1 MAKHRIYE
9 VAKKFHVSSE
19 AMVNLI
25 RGMGIP
31 VKNHMSSIED
41 DVVRLVVAK
50 FAEEKEAVKHEE
62 EGRRKKFEAAKRQ
75 KPRSESPP
83 AAAVGTTS
91 ARSAAAAPAA
101 EVAPPAAAGLPTAPP
116 HAEAP
121 GMAPAGERPA
131 EGASP
136 PRAPASTAAPRPAIP
151 RAPSAQP
158 RVVAEVAP
166 PRPAAPPPTA
176 ASAGNGAAS
185 AAVDG
190 DGRKRTRRRR
200 RRRVDQRVVEE
211 NIRKTL
217 IKMESRAPKR
227 RKRRER
233 EEAAPIADDVDPAT
247 ILKVNEFVSVAE
259 LADLLHV
266 PATRIVQ
273 TCMELG
279 LMVTINQRLDF
290 DTISLICD
298 EFGFTAR
305 REEEYGA
312 ARFEKTE
319 EEGGQ
324 TQPRPPIVTVMG
336 HVDHGKT
343 SLLDYLRKT
352 NVIAGESGG
361 ITQHIGAYEVE
372 TPRGRITF
380 LDTPG
385 HEAFTAMRARGAQ
398 VTDLVILVVAADDQ
412 VMPQTVEAIDHAKAA
427 GVPLVV
433 AINKIDL
440 PAANPAKVK
449 QDLAARGVLVE
460 DFGGEVLSAEVSA
473 KTGQG
478 VEDLVEK
485 VLLQAELLELRANPD
500 LAAQG
505 VVVEAELDRGMGPVA
520 TVLVTRGTLRVG
532 DAFICGVHSG
542 KVRAMH
548 DEVGRTVEEAGPAVP
563 VRILGFSGVP
573 QAGDTFAVLT
583 EEREAK
589 DISQVR
595 QRLQREQEFRRSR
608 KVTLD
613 EFYSQLEAGQSELR
627 LILKGDVDGS
637 VEALADSLE
646 ELSGDEVRVSV
657 IHRGVGAISESDVML
672 AAASNAIVI
681 GFHVRPDVRAREAA
695 QREGVD
701 IRLYRVIYEAV
712 QEVRAAMQGLLA
724 PEEREVV
731 QGTAEVR
738 NVFKIP
744 KIGQIA
750 GCFVTSGSI
759 PRSAN
764 LRVIRDGVEVY
775 TGRIGSLRRF
785 KDDVREVKSGFECGI
800 GVENFQDVK
809 VGDVLEAYT
818 VEQHE
823 RQLTT

>member
-1 MAKHRIYE
+1 VAKHRIYE
-9 VAKKFHVSSE
+9 VAKQFHVSSE

-25 RGMGIP
+25 RGMGIT

-41 DVVRLVVAK
+41 DVVRLVKAK
-50 FAEEKEAVKHEE
+50 FDEEKEAVRHEE
-62 EGRRKKFEAAKRQ
+62 EDRRKKFEAARRQ
-75 KPRSESPP
+75 KATQARAEAAPAPAPAAPAPPTPP
-83 AAAVGTTS
+83 AAP
-91 ARSAAAAPAA
+91 ARPAAAAPVRPPAAAAPAPPA
-101 EVAPPAAAGLPTAPP
+101 PAPPAVPRPAPAAPPRAARPDGVRPAAGAPPAAAGPN
-116 HAEAP
+116 
-121 GMAPAGERPA
+121 GGAPAG
-131 EGASP
+131 
-136 PRAPASTAAPRPAIP
+136 AAA
-151 RAPSAQP
+151 
-158 RVVAEVAP
+158 
-166 PRPAAPPPTA
+166 
-176 ASAGNGAAS
+176 
-185 AAVDG
+185 DG
-190 DGRKRTRRRR
+190 DRRRTRRRR

-211 NIRKTL
+211 NLRRTL

-233 EEAAPIADDVDPAT
+233 EETAAAVAEDDVDPAKL
-247 ILKVNEFVSVAE
+247 LKVNEFVSVAE

-266 PATRIVQ
+266 PPTRIVQ

-290 DTISLICD
+290 DTISLICE
-298 EFGFTAR
+298 EFGFVAR

-312 ARFEKTE
+312 ARFQEREADPAATV
-319 EEGGQ
+319 
-324 TQPRPPIVTVMG
+324 PRSPIVTVMG

-343 SLLDYLRKT
+343 SLLDHLRKT

-398 VTDLVILVVAADDQ
+398 VTDIVILVVAADDQ

-427 GVPLVV
+427 GVPIVV

-440 PAANPAKVK
+440 PGAQPLKVK
-449 QDLAARGVLVE
+449 QDLAQHGVLVE
-460 DFGGEVLSAEVSA
+460 EFGGQVLAAEISA

-478 VEDLVEK
+478 VEELIEK
-485 VLLQAELLELRANPD
+485 VLLQAELLELKANPD
-500 LAAQG
+500 RSAQG
-505 VVVEAELDRGMGPVA
+505 VVIEAELDRGMGPVA

-548 DEVGRTVEEAGPAVP
+548 DEFGRTAEEAGPAQP

-573 QAGDTFAVLT
+573 QAGDTFAVLG

-637 VEALADSLE
+637 VEALADALE
-646 ELSGDEVRVSV
+646 DLSGDEVRVAV
-657 IHRGVGAISESDVML
+657 IHRGVGAITESDVML
-672 AAASNAIVI
+672 AAASNAIVV

-695 QREGVD
+695 VREGVD

-712 QEVRAAMQGLLA
+712 DEVKKAMGGLLA
-724 PEEREVV
+724 PEEREVI

-744 KIGQIA
+744 KIGLVA
-750 GCFVTSGSI
+750 GCFVTDGAI
-759 PRSAN
+759 PRTAN
-764 LRVIRDGVEVY
+764 VRVVRDGVEVY
-775 TGRIGSLRRF
+775 SGRIGSLRRF
-785 KDDVREVKSGFECGI
+785 KDDVREVLTGLECGI
-800 GVENFQDVK
+800 GVDVRDTQP
-809 VGDVLEAYT
+809 GDILEAYT
-818 VEQHE
+818 TEEVA
-823 RQLTT
+823 RTL

>member
-1 MAKHRIYE
+1 VAKHRIYE
-9 VAKKFHVSSE
+9 VAKQFHVSSE

-25 RGMGIP
+25 RGMGIS

-41 DVVRLVVAK
+41 DVVRLVKAK
-50 FAEEKEAVKHEE
+50 FDEEKEAVRHEE
-62 EGRRKKFEAAKRQ
+62 EDRRKKFEAARRQ
-75 KPRSESPP
+75 KASQARAEAAP
-83 AAAVGTTS
+83 AP
-91 ARSAAAAPAA
+91 AAPAA
-101 EVAPPAAAGLPTAPP
+101 P
-116 HAEAP
+116 
-121 GMAPAGERPA
+121 
-131 EGASP
+131 
-136 PRAPASTAAPRPAIP
+136 STAAPQTPVR
-151 RAPSAQP
+151 PSAP
-158 RVVAEVAP
+158 PPDVPAP
-166 PRPAAPPPTA
+166 PRPQAPLPPAQPATPAPQAARPASPAGPPPRVSRPDGGRPAAAPVA
-176 ASAGNGAAS
+176 AAPGANGGSPAA
-185 AAVDG
+185 ADG
-190 DGRKRTRRRR
+190 DRRRTRRRR

-211 NIRKTL
+211 NLRRTL

-227 RKRRER
+227 RRRRER
-233 EEAAPIADDVDPAT
+233 EETAAAVAEDDVDPSKL
-247 ILKVNEFVSVAE
+247 LKVNEFVSVAE

-290 DTISLICD
+290 DTISLICE
-298 EFGFTAR
+298 EFGFVAR

-312 ARFEKTE
+312 ARFEERE
-319 EEGGQ
+319 EDPSASA
-324 TQPRPPIVTVMG
+324 PRAPIVTVMG

-427 GVPLVV
+427 GVPIVV

-440 PAANPAKVK
+440 PGAQPLKVK
-449 QDLAARGVLVE
+449 QDLAQHGVLVE
-460 DFGGEVLSAEVSA
+460 EFGGQVLSAEISA

-478 VEDLVEK
+478 VEELIEK
-485 VLLQAELLELRANPD
+485 VLLQAELLELKANPERS
-500 LAAQG
+500 AQG
-505 VVVEAELDRGMGPVA
+505 VVIEAELDRGMGPVA

-548 DEVGRTVEEAGPAVP
+548 DEFGRTREDAGPAQP

-573 QAGDTFAVLT
+573 QAGDTFAVLG

-613 EFYSQLEAGQSELR
+613 EFYTQLEAGQSELR

-637 VEALADSLE
+637 VEALADALE
-646 ELSGDEVRVSV
+646 DLSGEEVRVAV
-657 IHRGVGAISESDVML
+657 IHRGVGGITESDVML

-681 GFHVRPDVRAREAA
+681 GFHVRPDVRARDAA
-695 QREGVD
+695 AREGVD

-712 QEVRAAMQGLLA
+712 EEVKKAMGGLLA

-738 NVFKIP
+738 NIFKIP
-744 KIGQIA
+744 KVGLVA
-750 GCFVTSGSI
+750 GCFVTDGAI
-759 PRSAN
+759 PRTAN
-764 LRVIRDGVEVY
+764 VRVVRDGVEVY
-775 TGRIGSLRRF
+775 SGRIGSLRRF

-800 GVENFQDVK
+800 GIENFQDIK

-823 RQLTT
+823 RQLT